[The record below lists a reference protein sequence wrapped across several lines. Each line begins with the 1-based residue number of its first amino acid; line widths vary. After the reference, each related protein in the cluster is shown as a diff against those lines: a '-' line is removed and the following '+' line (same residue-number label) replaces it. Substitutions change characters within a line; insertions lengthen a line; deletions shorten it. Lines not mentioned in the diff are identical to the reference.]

1 MGKHDS
7 YGTDARGRSV
17 GVGIHRESL
26 PPHFVMCSTE
36 GISAALPG
44 LLVDNWD
51 GWAPFLRGLLGLLG
65 LGNRAAPAPSP
76 PWACLP
82 FLLASA
88 LG

>member
-1 MGKHDS
+1 M
-7 YGTDARGRSV
+7 TPTEQMPVA
-17 GVGIHRESL
+17 GVWRLGFTENC
-26 PPHFVMCSTE
+26 PPSMFVMCSSE

-44 LLVDNWD
+44 LLVDNWG
-51 GWAPFLRGLLGLLG
+51 GWARFLRGLLGLLG
-65 LGNRAAPAPSP
+65 LGNWAAPAPSP